1 MAKKSSTKSKGGR
14 PSTFS
19 YEKVEEI
26 CARLATGEPLAAIC
40 RDAHMPG
47 ARTVYDWM
55 DNRQDVSA
63 VIARARDVGEDM
75 IALDC
80 LHIADDNG
88 NDRRE
93 LPGGRT
99 VTDSDVVQR
108 AKLRIDTRLKLL
120 AKWNPKRWGERLDV
134 TSDNKVIAP
143 TVIERIVTTK

>member
-1 MAKKSSTKSKGGR
+1 
-14 PSTFS
+14 
-19 YEKVEEI
+19 
-26 CARLATGEPLAAIC
+26 
-40 RDAHMPG
+40 MPG